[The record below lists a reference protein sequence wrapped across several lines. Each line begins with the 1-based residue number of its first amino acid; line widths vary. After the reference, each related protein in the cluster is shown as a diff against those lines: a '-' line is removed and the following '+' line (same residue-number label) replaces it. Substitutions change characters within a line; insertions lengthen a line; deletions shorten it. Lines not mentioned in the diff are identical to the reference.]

1 MLSEEVFILF
11 EEAVAYGKGKHLRA
25 SFAP

>member
-1 MLSEEVFILF
+1 MISEKFFILF
-11 EEAVAYGKGKHLRA
+11 EEAVAYGKEKHLRA